1 MVSLA
6 SCVSSP
12 SSSSLFFSR
21 RERLHLVKA
30 TVDGRNQIVP
40 PAKDQ
45 IPNKQVTE
53 SVNVLK
59 TAAKTRKVAAD
70 EILAAFSAIEKAKID
85 PSTFLETLGGP
96 ESPGRTWMLIF
107 TAEKKLTKG
116 RYFPLTAVQR
126 FDAAGKRIENGVYL
140 GPFGALTFEGR
151 FSWKNRILAFVFEQI
166 RIKIGPL
173 DPLEFSLGKK
183 DAVEEPSNKDP
194 FFIWF
199 YIDEEIAVARDRD
212 NFHLEEML
220 NEWTDEPPIRHD
232 VYPESDGEGAD
243 DSSDI
248 HVRRGDGF
256 LYQKQSFFSGVAFKE
271 AVIDYALRTGHN
283 PTSLWHSNHSSST
296 TRSSSELEFVR
307 SRRHCGSRGV
317 AVTFR
322 WVRSLSCLLPEKAC
336 WIPCAELHEGPEIK
350 LSDYGIPDVPLR
362 VRVREPPLQ
371 IPKPPPGFAS
381 DQKPTMKYPP
391 PPPRKYAAILP
402 EWITGKELETI
413 KEGDMDEKQ
422 QR

>member
-1 MVSLA
+1 MSLIHHD
-6 SCVSSP
+6 P
-12 SSSSLFFSR
+12 DLDGD
-21 RERLHLVKA
+21 
-30 TVDGRNQIVP
+30 VD
-40 PAKDQ
+40 
-45 IPNKQVTE
+45 
-53 SVNVLK
+53 
-59 TAAKTRKVAAD
+59 
-70 EILAAFSAIEKAKID
+70 
-85 PSTFLETLGGP
+85 P
-96 ESPGRTWMLIF
+96 E
-107 TAEKKLTKG
+107 AE
-116 RYFPLTAVQR
+116 
-126 FDAAGKRIENGVYL
+126 
-140 GPFGALTFEGR
+140 
-151 FSWKNRILAFVFEQI
+151 
-166 RIKIGPL
+166 
-173 DPLEFSLGKK
+173 
-183 DAVEEPSNKDP
+183 
-194 FFIWF
+194 
-199 YIDEEIAVARDRD
+199 DRD

-296 TRSSSELEFVR
+296 TSFRTRVR
-307 SRRHCGSRGV
+307 SFTTSLWLSRRGCYFPV
-317 AVTFR
+317 
-322 WVRSLSCLLPEKAC
+322 EKRCRVICNRTPADV
-336 WIPCAELHEGPEIK
+336 PPRTRYYADSSAQLHEGPEIK

>member
-1 MVSLA
+1 MSLIHHD
-6 SCVSSP
+6 P
-12 SSSSLFFSR
+12 DLDGD
-21 RERLHLVKA
+21 
-30 TVDGRNQIVP
+30 VD
-40 PAKDQ
+40 
-45 IPNKQVTE
+45 
-53 SVNVLK
+53 
-59 TAAKTRKVAAD
+59 
-70 EILAAFSAIEKAKID
+70 
-85 PSTFLETLGGP
+85 P
-96 ESPGRTWMLIF
+96 E
-107 TAEKKLTKG
+107 AE
-116 RYFPLTAVQR
+116 
-126 FDAAGKRIENGVYL
+126 
-140 GPFGALTFEGR
+140 
-151 FSWKNRILAFVFEQI
+151 
-166 RIKIGPL
+166 
-173 DPLEFSLGKK
+173 
-183 DAVEEPSNKDP
+183 
-194 FFIWF
+194 
-199 YIDEEIAVARDRD
+199 DRD

-296 TRSSSELEFVR
+296 T
-307 SRRHCGSRGV
+307 
-317 AVTFR
+317 
-322 WVRSLSCLLPEKAC
+322 RSLSCLLPEKAC